1 MNVERPSGSP
11 GGTAAILRGIAYLTC
26 LGAALGGIAGTVDW
40 PLVGTFFGAVE
51 GLAAGAVAGLAD
63 GLLLS
68 YPAGRDGPRRD
79 AVGRD
84 PADRDATRPA
94 SLRWLIRA
102 GSGALAGA
110 AAVVAELVYAG
121 PITLPLAAAVALVA
135 VAALA
140 GAGFGPL
147 IRYGAELGRV
157 RRFGRRQ
164 VPVTAG
170 RVVGWGAVLGLA
182 LGAVGGLIVG
192 AIVNLPTAPFAA
204 IEGAILGAVSGTL
217 LALLAAGFV
226 VLPTLRARR

>member
-1 MNVERPSGSP
+1 MNVERPTVGP
-11 GGTAAILRGIAYLTC
+11 GGTAAILRGIAYLAG
-26 LGAALGGIAGTVDW
+26 LGAALGGIAGTIDW

-68 YPAGRDGPRRD
+68 YPGRWDAAGRDDARQAPLRRLVR
-79 AVGRD
+79 AV
-84 PADRDATRPA
+84 
-94 SLRWLIRA
+94 
-102 GSGALAGA
+102 SGVLTGA

-121 PITLPLAAAVALVA
+121 PIRLPLGAAIALVA
-135 VAALA
+135 VAAVA
-140 GAGFGPL
+140 GAAFGPL
-147 IRYGAELGRV
+147 IRFGADLGRV

-192 AIVNLPTAPFAA
+192 VIVYLPTAPVAA
-204 IEGAILGAVSGTL
+204 IEGAVLGAVSGTL
-217 LALLAAGFV
+217 IALLAAGFV
-226 VLPTLRARR
+226 VLPTLRTRR